1 MANSRFAEFEN
12 VQWAFYMANFLAEI
26 GDEEQF
32 FAGISQKPGRMYFAI
47 ALAPGEEEGRLKI
60 DRKVRG
66 NGVIFRTDDPK
77 LAMKNVLM
85 LGTRNEALRKI
96 IRAF

>member
-1 MANSRFAEFEN
+1 
-12 VQWAFYMANFLAEI
+12 
-26 GDEEQF
+26 
-32 FAGISQKPGRMYFAI
+32 MYFAVAI
-47 ALAPGEEEGRLKI
+47 APTEEEGRLTI

-96 IRAF
+96 ISAL